1 MMTNETKHVERY
13 QLIISVLIV
22 LGSIAVSWKNTD
34 NRISVLEI
42 QRKIDDTNTAK
53 IEFKLDKIIESQQEL
68 KINLENKKDRER

>member
-1 MMTNETKHVERY
+1 MTNETKHVERY

-68 KINLENKKDRER
+68 KINLENKKDREK